1 MLIINLYQQNLEISF
16 GVKFT
21 LKSVFWSLT
30 DSTDDTDL

>member
-21 LKSVFWSLT
+21 LNRFT
-30 DSTDDTDL
+30 QIIYFQ